1 MKCSRVPKIS
11 KPLLIIPSFVG
22 SISCFGLTKSHCYA
36 ISSFCLVP
44 GWGLCFILLAQ
55 EAHFQWPEEPW
66 PSLLL
71 DIVEFRLFCLL
82 LSFTIPPHFFFLLF
96 PLFLYDS
103 FFLSRFHFLFTLYCA
118 FFSSFPFFKFFFFFL
133 IFSCIRFVTICSC
146 LAACLPGVGFWCH
159 YKNQFIRSTLEVI
172 SFCGDLC
179 KAFHQ
184 LFPILSW
191 PWDILTP
198 RSAVSPTRFRASQP
212 ALLRR
217 RAKLAKTNSE
227 DHHQG

>member
-1 MKCSRVPKIS
+1 MFHSS
-11 KPLLIIPSFVG
+11 SSGSSFSVTWRT
-22 SISCFGLTKSHCYA
+22 LTKSPPWHRGV
-36 ISSFCLVP
+36 SS
-44 GWGLCFILLAQ
+44 ILFVIKFY
-55 EAHFQWPEEPW
+55 H
-66 PSLLL
+66 S
-71 DIVEFRLFCLL
+71 
-82 LSFTIPPHFFFLLF
+82 PP
-96 PLFLYDS
+96 
-103 FFLSRFHFLFTLYCA
+103 FFLSSFPPFSLWF
-118 FFSSFPFFKFFFFFL
+118 FFSLSFSFFVYSLLCLLFIIPFFQILFFL
-133 IFSCIRFVTICSC
+133 PHFSCIRFVTICSC